1 MWDHEVLDRCSIGST
16 IGLMTQ
22 KQLDEYF
29 CGKRKIFDLP
39 LRPIGTDFQL
49 RVWKELSR
57 IPYGTVI
64 TYGEL
69 ARRIGN
75 PRASRAVGMA
85 NNRNPLPIVIPC
97 HRVVGVGK
105 KLVGFGG
112 GLDIKLTLLKLEG
125 ITDICK

>member
-29 CGKRKIFDLP
+29 CGNRKIFDLP